1 GREDE
6 DYDLR
11 YKLPK
16 LLQDAGVTFAITIDG
31 SWQQRNLAF
40 QAGSG
45 VAFGLTKEEALTA
58 ITKSPAEILG
68 INDRMGTIEKGKD
81 ATLIVV
87 SGDIMDMR
95 SSIVEQA
102 FIQGRGID
110 LGNKQT
116 DLYQRFKKKYDQN

>member
-1 GREDE
+1 
-6 DYDLR
+6 
-11 YKLPK
+11 
-16 LLQDAGVTFAITIDG
+16 
-31 SWQQRNLAF
+31 
-40 QAGSG
+40 
-45 VAFGLTKEEALTA
+45 KEEALTA